1 MKYKCHFSNQQQ
13 KLNHISEAQSNTFS
27 YGHPKLLIFSFTKR
41 LAKNKETFK
50 RHIFPPRARLQC
62 IYSVWK
68 LLKKSH
74 LSEFEA
80 LWKLLLHYLIQFSCL
95 WVEGLQDVLGFHQLP
110 TSFFQ
115 NVINIKSFT
124 SLTPTPV
131 IEFFFH
137 MAHCDKILYFVQKF
151 QSLNRI

>member
-1 MKYKCHFSNQQQ
+1 MKYIRHFSNQHQ
-13 KLNHISEAQSNTFS
+13 KLYHISKAQANTFS

-80 LWKLLLHYLIQFSCL
+80 LWKLLLHYLIQFSYL
-95 WVEGLQDVLGFHQLP
+95 WVEGLPRCTWLSSIAHKFLSERHKYKKFYVSYSNSGDRVFLP
-110 TSFFQ
+110 HGTLRQ
-115 NVINIKSFT
+115 NSIFC
-124 SLTPTPV
+124 P
-131 IEFFFH
+131 
-137 MAHCDKILYFVQKF
+137 KI
-151 QSLNRI
+151 SNP